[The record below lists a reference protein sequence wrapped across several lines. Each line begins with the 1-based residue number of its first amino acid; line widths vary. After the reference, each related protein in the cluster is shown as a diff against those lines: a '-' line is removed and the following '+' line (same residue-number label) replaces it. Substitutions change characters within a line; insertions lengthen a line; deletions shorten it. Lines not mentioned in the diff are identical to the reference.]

1 MTTRN
6 CARANDASG
15 LRASIGS
22 ETARRCAERYAG
34 RLQSVILTGSL
45 ARDEATWRTDGG
57 KTRVLGDAE
66 FLVVLDD
73 GAPLPDAAH
82 VHALTQQI
90 EADLATRGVVCPI
103 TLSLVYADYLRHLRP
118 AIFAYELRTSG
129 RPVWGDAT
137 VLSLIPAFS
146 GSDIP
151 LEDGWRLLC
160 NRLVEQLEAAPD
172 SSELRAHLPEP
183 VLYRTVKLHLDMA
196 TSLLVFVGQYEP
208 TYRGRAERLRD
219 LARQQASGDRYPF
232 RLEPFARIVSAC
244 TEWKLEGADGPPP
257 EGVSWESVID
267 RARRLWRWELARLSG
282 VSAELPDR
290 ALMDAWLKRQPALER
305 ARGWLHVLRKCGW
318 HRSWRLWPRWARLL
332 RRGSP
337 RYLVYS
343 AACRLLFE
351 LPRVEAESGSG
362 LPGGGVWDGVR
373 DDLPVI
379 RPWAAQRRALP
390 WQEAAGEITW
400 SYREF
405 LVGTRA

>member
-6 CARANDASG
+6 CGRTNDASA
-15 LRASIGS
+15 LRVTIGS
-22 ETARRCAERYAG
+22 ETARLCAEQYAG
-34 RLQSVILTGSL
+34 RLRSVILTGSL

-57 KTRVLGDAE
+57 KARVLGDAE
-66 FLVVLDD
+66 FLVVLAD

-82 VHALTQQI
+82 VQALTEHI
-90 EADLATRGVVCPI
+90 ESDLDTLGIVCPI
-103 TLSLVYADYLRHLRP
+103 TLSPVHAVYLRRLRP

-137 VLSLIPAFS
+137 VLSLIPAFA

-151 LEDGWRLLC
+151 LEDAWRLLC
-160 NRLVEQLEAAPD
+160 NRLVEQLEAVPGTR
-172 SSELRAHLPEP
+172 ELSANLPEP
-183 VLYRTVKLHLDMA
+183 VLYRTMKLQLDMA
-196 TSLLVFVGQYEP
+196 TSLLVFVGHYEP
-208 TYRGRAERLRD
+208 TYRQRAARLRD
-219 LARQQASGDRYPF
+219 LARQQAPGDRYPF

-244 TEWKLEGADGPPP
+244 TEWKLEGGDGPPP
-257 EGVSWESVID
+257 EGVSWEGVIE

-282 VSAELPDR
+282 VSPELPDQ
-290 ALMDAWLKRQPALER
+290 ALLDAWLERQPALER

-351 LPRVEAESGSG
+351 LPRVEAEGSG
-362 LPGGGVWDGVR
+362 GVPKGSAWEGLR
-373 DDLPVI
+373 DDLPLI
-379 RPWAAQRRALP
+379 RPQRQPLP